1 MSAVIPK
8 EIAQKIED
16 LQQTLSVTE
25 TSLHRI
31 KSENAE
37 LKQTITDLNQTIIVL
52 KARLYD
58 LTTEH
63 WY

>member
-8 EIAQKIED
+8 EIAQRIED
-16 LQQTLSVTE
+16 LQQTLLATE

-31 KSENAE
+31 KSETAE

-58 LTTEH
+58 ITTEH